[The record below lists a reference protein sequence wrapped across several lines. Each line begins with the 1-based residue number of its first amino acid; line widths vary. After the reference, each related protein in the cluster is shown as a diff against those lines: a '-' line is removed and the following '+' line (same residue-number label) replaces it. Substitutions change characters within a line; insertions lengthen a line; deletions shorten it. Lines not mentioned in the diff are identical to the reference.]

1 MNKELAIQ
9 SEKLTKFYGKSRGME
24 DVSLSVNRGES
35 FGFIGPNGAGKSTFI
50 RTILGLLIPT
60 SGEAKILGQDPF
72 KEGAEIRK
80 RIGYL
85 SSEVNYYNGMNAEE
99 LLRYSASFYSNVDTS
114 RIKKL
119 ANQFELDLKKDIEDL
134 SFGNKKK
141 VALIQC
147 VLHEPD
153 LIILDEPTGGLD
165 PLMQNR
171 FFELLE
177 EEHKKG
183 TTIFFSSHILSEIQ
197 RMCQRAAIIK
207 EGKIVKVENIQ
218 ELMKK
223 QMKNCRLVFKET
235 PDNLKLPENAQNEH
249 WSDQKLTFEYVGA
262 VSPLM
267 EWIAKQDLLDVAVEE
282 PTLENI
288 FMNYYKR

>member
-1 MNKELAIQ
+1 
-9 SEKLTKFYGKSRGME
+9 
-24 DVSLSVNRGES
+24 
-35 FGFIGPNGAGKSTFI
+35 
-50 RTILGLLIPT
+50 
-60 SGEAKILGQDPF
+60 
-72 KEGAEIRK
+72 
-80 RIGYL
+80 
-85 SSEVNYYNGMNAEE
+85 MNAEE

>member
-1 MNKELAIQ
+1 MSEDFAIITKEL
-9 SEKLTKFYGKSRGME
+9 SKYYGKSLGM
-24 DVSLSVNRGES
+24 DKVSLSVKRGES

-60 SGEAKILGQDPF
+60 SGEAKILGQNAF
-72 KEGAEIRK
+72 TEGAEIRK
-80 RIGYL
+80 KIGYL
-85 SSEVNYYNGMNAEE
+85 PSEVNYYNGMNAQE
-99 LLRYSASFYSNVDTS
+99 LLTYSASFYPKADIS
-114 RIKKL
+114 RIKGL
-119 ANQFELDLKKDIEDL
+119 AERFELDLSKDIEDL

-141 VALIQC
+141 VALIQS
-147 VLHEPD
+147 VLHEPE

-177 EEHKKG
+177 EQHKKG
-183 TTIFFSSHILSEIQ
+183 VTIFFSSHVLSEIQ
-197 RMCQRAAIIK
+197 RICQRAAIIK
-207 EGKIVKVENIQ
+207 EGEIVKVEDIQ

-223 QMKNCRLVFKET
+223 QMKNCRLVYKNVPKSVE
-235 PDNLKLPENAQNEH
+235 LPENAQNEN
-249 WSDQKLTFEYVGA
+249 WVDEKLTFEYVGP

-267 EWIAKQDLLDVAVEE
+267 DWIAKQELLDVAIEE

-288 FMNYYKR
+288 FMNYYER